1 MPFYVYVLRSVS
13 SGRSY
18 VGQTGNIGKRLAE
31 HNGNRVPSTKNRGP
45 WELVRQE
52 EYATRSEAAQRERH
66 IKKMKSR
73 RWITELL
80 ERPDEV
86 YREGSFNSTRAVTIP
101 VSTSRASARQATS
114 PALQAPARQA
124 T

>member
-13 SGRSY
+13 SGRFY
-18 VGQTGNIGKRLAE
+18 VGQTENVGKRLAE
-31 HNGNRVPSTKNRGP
+31 HNGNHVPSTKNRGP

-86 YREGSFNSTRAVTIP
+86 YREGR
-101 VSTSRASARQATS
+101 
-114 PALQAPARQA
+114 
-124 T
+124 

>member
-13 SGRSY
+13 SGRFY
-18 VGQTGNIGKRLAE
+18 VGQTENIGKRLAE
-31 HNGNRVPSTKNRGP
+31 HKGNRVPSIKNRGP

-86 YREGSFNSTRAVTIP
+86 YREGR
-101 VSTSRASARQATS
+101 
-114 PALQAPARQA
+114 
-124 T
+124 

>member
-1 MPFYVYVLRSVS
+1 MSV
-13 SGRSY
+13 R
-18 VGQTGNIGKRLAE
+18 QKTLA
-31 HNGNRVPSTKNRGP
+31 NASPNTKATACPPPRIAARG
-45 WELVRQE
+45 ELVRQE

-86 YREGSFNSTRAVTIP
+86 YREGR
-101 VSTSRASARQATS
+101 
-114 PALQAPARQA
+114 
-124 T
+124 

>member
-31 HNGNRVPSTKNRGP
+31 HNGNRVSSTKNLGP

-52 EYATRSEAAQRERH
+52 EYATRSEAVQRERQ
-66 IKKMKSR
+66 IKNMKSR
-73 RWITELL
+73 RWIEELL

-86 YREGSFNSTRAVTIP
+86 HREGR
-101 VSTSRASARQATS
+101 
-114 PALQAPARQA
+114 
-124 T
+124 